1 MRKRKDGR
9 WEARF
14 IVGYKNGKPICKSV
28 YASSQVE
35 AEIRLKQAREDYE
48 YESKILSRCPY
59 LKTPYPT
66 FEEWYD
72 IWIEIFCKDNL
83 KYPTYY
89 NHKKRFARRIIPI
102 IGNIKLKDLT
112 VSKCQEVIA
121 SAQKDGLSVNSLKN
135 IKASLQTCLQKAV
148 DEGILSSNPSRK
160 VSMPKNAQPEM
171 KTLKAS
177 DLAVF
182 FETAKEFGHYEL
194 FYLAVA
200 TGMRKGELL
209 ALTWDDLDVEH
220 NTITINKT
228 LTFNESGYVA
238 VPPKTKS
245 SNRTIAIS
253 EKCTQLLLQ
262 YKDKQN
268 VESDIVFPNEHGQ
281 YQYACKA
288 PRILHKILK
297 KANLPDMRFH
307 DLRHTFA
314 TLALENGMDIKTVS
328 HMLGH
333 TDAGFTMNT
342 YMHVTDTMQ
351 QSVAESISALI
362 KSKEDEFKE

>member
-1 MRKRKDGR
+1 MWGKYT
-9 WEARF
+9 
-14 IVGYKNGKPICKSV
+14 YKKTENDCSNNSLI
-28 YASSQVE
+28 
-35 AEIRLKQAREDYE
+35 IW
-48 YESKILSRCPY
+48 ILSSACGICLVERRREY
-59 LKTPYPT
+59 AKA
-66 FEEWYD
+66 
-72 IWIEIFCKDNL
+72 N
-83 KYPTYY
+83 
-89 NHKKRFARRIIPI
+89 RRIIPI

-112 VSKCQEVIA
+112 VSKCQKVIA

-148 DEGILSSNPSRK
+148 DEGIVSSNPARK

-182 FETAKEFGHYEL
+182 FGTAKEFGHYEL